1 MCCTVTKLDTFAQNP
16 ESGTLSHNQNP
27 EPYLH
32 NQNPEPYLL
41 IPICSSNPLTCSH
54 KAACHGHQRQHRTQ
68 AQFYSNRHD
77 RQTQL
82 TRHTQAISQR
92 HTKPAQLLHQLQIR
106 FAFSLRRQA
115 RNRRACMPNAASSLT
130 APCRPLLCP
139 EKRADQP
146 PEKARRLMAIAVS
159 PRPASPVDNRKKSET
174 ASPKQD
180 MPRAK

>member
-106 FAFSLRRQA
+106 FAFSLTLGLRQ
-115 RNRRACMPNAASSLT
+115 RMQTESMSNTR
-130 APCRPLLCP
+130 
-139 EKRADQP
+139 
-146 PEKARRLMAIAVS
+146 VS
-159 PRPASPVDNRKKSET
+159 DRECKLNQGPTRE
-174 ASPKQD
+174 
-180 MPRAK
+180 